1 MIELLNE
8 TAGNLGVDA
17 RYMVIAGLFAGSL
30 LVFLSLA
37 SVFRSRA
44 DDRVLRR
51 MKGAGEA
58 VLEGG
63 PGILLE
69 RDHAPSGVAQAFLP
83 TKTEERNKVRREL
96 EFAGFTGPNA
106 VLVYYGVRIGFGLVL
121 PALLAAL
128 VLFREFLPL
137 PVSFKAGLGQLNTTQ
152 LLLGF
157 AVFILLGFYGPA
169 AWLSARTRDRRD
181 RVQKAFPNALD
192 LLQVSVEAGHGFDA
206 ALSRV
211 ADEMVLASPEV
222 SGEFHAAQQ
231 EILAG
236 RDRES
241 AYRRMAERLGIDEAF
256 AFTNVILQSM
266 RFGTSMSQALL
277 AYSADMRQRREIRAQ
292 EKANKLPV
300 YMSAV
305 MALLMMPSLLIVTL
319 APVVIRYMNTFD
331 SMPTP

>member
-1 MIELLNE
+1 M
-8 TAGNLGVDA
+8 
-17 RYMVIAGLFAGSL
+17 
-30 LVFLSLA
+30 
-37 SVFRSRA
+37 
-44 DDRVLRR
+44 
-51 MKGAGEA
+51 
-58 VLEGG
+58 
-63 PGILLE
+63 
-69 RDHAPSGVAQAFLP
+69 
-83 TKTEERNKVRREL
+83 
-96 EFAGFTGPNA
+96 
-106 VLVYYGVRIGFGLVL
+106 VL